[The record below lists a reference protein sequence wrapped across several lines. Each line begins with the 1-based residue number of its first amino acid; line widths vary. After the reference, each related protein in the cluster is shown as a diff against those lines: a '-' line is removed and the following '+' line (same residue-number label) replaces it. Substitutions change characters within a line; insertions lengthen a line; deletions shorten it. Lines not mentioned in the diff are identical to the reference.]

1 MGILSR
7 SSQNSIS
14 RGYDYFK
21 EKKVIS
27 YQKIN
32 DEEYVGK
39 VQGNGAIYEV
49 KINDKHTNK
58 CSCNCPFADG
68 KRKICKHMVALFFT
82 INPEEARNY
91 LRSIRKEY
99 RFNQLR
105 VREKE
110 VEDAKE
116 EKRIKEYIDS
126 LSIKELKEKLYNYM
140 CNDGYDSYAEDY
152 EYDEY
157 YNDYGYFYLDEE
169 DKAFMNEGIS
179 LKLSTVVEGFDRIS
193 DFSTIYINKVNNKII
208 EIMDD
213 YTMNEEDY
221 FEFEENFDDYLA
233 LPSLHELDD
242 AQVIKDFIFELD
254 NNKHQLEL
262 SKAFTGKG
270 AFRKFKTTL
279 RELNLSDKFFEFK
292 KEEYTKK
299 AIKFLYHYDIDYIDD
314 IYND

>member
-39 VQGNGAIYEV
+39 VQGNGTIYEV

-68 KRKICKHMVALFFT
+68 TRKICKHMVALFFT

-99 RFNQLR
+99 RLNQLR

-110 VEDAKE
+110 NEEVQK

-126 LSIKELKEKLYNYM
+126 LSIKELKEKLYTYM
-140 CNDGYDSYAEDY
+140 RDEGYYSHDDY
-152 EYDEY
+152 EADEY
-157 YNDYGYFYLDEE
+157 YNDYGYFYLDQE
-169 DKAFMNEGIS
+169 DKKFMNEGIS
-179 LKLSTVVEGFDRIS
+179 LKLSTVVEGFDRIGAS
-193 DFSTIYINKVNNKII
+193 STIYVNKVNNKII

-221 FEFEENFDDYLA
+221 LEFKENFDDYFS
-233 LPSLHELDD
+233 LPSLEELNDT
-242 AQVIKDFIFELD
+242 QLIKDFIYELD
-254 NNKHQLEL
+254 NKKYQLEL
-262 SKAFTGKG
+262 SKAYTGKG
-270 AFRKFKTTL
+270 AYRKFRNAL
-279 RELNLSDKFFEFK
+279 RELNLASKFFKFT

>member
-27 YQKIN
+27 FQKIN

-39 VQGNGAIYEV
+39 VQGNGAIYDV

-58 CSCNCPFADG
+58 CSCNCPHADG
-68 KRKICKHMVALFFT
+68 TRKICKHMVALFFT
-82 INPEEARNY
+82 SNPEEARNY
-91 LRSIRKEY
+91 LRSIRNEY

-105 VREKE
+105 IRERENEEKN
-110 VEDAKE
+110 K

-126 LSIKELKEKLYNYM
+126 LSIKELKEKLFSYM
-140 CNDGYDSYAEDY
+140 CNDGYDLYEEED
-152 EYDEY
+152 DEY
-157 YNDYGYFYLDEE
+157 YNDYGYFYFDEE

-193 DFSTIYINKVNNKII
+193 DFSTIYVNKTNNEII
-208 EIMDD
+208 ELMDD
-213 YTMNEEDY
+213 YTMNEDY
-221 FEFEENFDDYLA
+221 YLEIEENFDNYLA
-233 LPSLHELDD
+233 LPSLHELDE
-242 AQVIKDFIFELD
+242 AQVIRDFIFEL
-254 NNKHQLEL
+254 NNDKQKLEL

-270 AFRKFKTTL
+270 AFRKFKTVL
-279 RELNLSDKFFEFK
+279 RELNLSNKFFEFK
-292 KEEYTKK
+292 KEEYIKK
-299 AIKFLYHYDIDYIDD
+299 AIKFLYYNNIDYIDD
-314 IYND
+314 IYNN